1 VDLTSFL
8 DNVVAGI
15 VSSIMTYL
23 FIYLSR
29 KYRLS
34 SKFSKLSGRYVHC
47 SVDNEPLLN
56 GVTEVKYLGDNVILT
71 KGEFLEGSWQGRIS
85 MNETLPEFGSGIYQY
100 TDSGR
105 NDCGIHQIQVAPSK
119 DVIYVLT
126 TNTSHGKNNTS
137 AYIWKKERAS

>member
-8 DNVVAGI
+8 GNVVAGI
-15 VSSIMTYL
+15 ASSIMTYL

-29 KYRLS
+29 KYRLYA
-34 SKFSKLSGRYVHC
+34 KFSKLSGRYAHF
-47 SVDNEPLLN
+47 SIGNAPLLD

-71 KGEFLEGSWQGRIS
+71 KGESPEGSWEGRIS
-85 MNETLPEFGSGIYQY
+85 MNEALPEFGSGIYQY

-105 NDCGIHQIQVAPSK
+105 NDCGIHQIQVAPSR
-119 DVIYVLT
+119 DMIYVLT

-137 AYIWKKERAS
+137 AYIWKKE